1 MLEIL
6 APAGGKESA
15 LAAINHGAD
24 AIYLALKQ
32 FSARSSAENFDKD
45 SFKEIL
51 DYAHLF
57 GVKVHVAMNTLIKES
72 ELFDYLQQIVEVWNL
87 GCDAFIV
94 SDIFLGKLIKEQC
107 PDIVL
112 HLSTQAGVC
121 NEYGAALAK
130 SYGFSRVVLARETP
144 ISEIRKITKIIE
156 TEVFVQGAL
165 CTCFSGQCYM
175 SSFAGGNSGNRG
187 KCKQPCRKLYS
198 IDRQNCIEK
207 SYKLSLS
214 DLCVGEK
221 IFDLIDSGVTSFKI
235 EGRMRRAEYV
245 AAAVDYYRSI
255 LDGENDKNKLSALK
269 RTFNRGNYTQSL
281 AYGQSKNFISSQVQG
296 HIGEYVG
303 MVKVINGTYICQTN
317 ERFSKNDGFKILRDG
332 KEVGGAWFVEN
343 TNTGFVLQSKTK
355 LRNADKIFITTDNQL
370 FERLLSL
377 NRKLKIKV
385 SASFKIGSVAEI
397 MINDKK
403 FNSDFVLE
411 KADKRA
417 LTSDELIKNLQKIDV
432 YPFEISFDKIECD
445 EVFVPISQLNLFRRQ
460 AYNDFFKDLTQ
471 TKNTQYSSICVPK
484 FEKIN
489 VTKTKTAVILT
500 DLSTVNAEI
509 GILKINN
516 FEADIVALTKNFK
529 NEKFL
534 YVPPFFTFEDGER
547 FKQIAQCYDGIYSD
561 GIGGVNLSKSLGKK
575 FFAGFGFNISN
586 SVDLALCDADYVCI
600 SKELTVKEASSL
612 STEKTFYLTQGDIK
626 IMDLIYCPF
635 EKKCRECDKRSLYNL
650 TDENKRNFPLRRYE
664 TSECRFELYNCATL
678 VCDPIKNLNSFID
691 CSISDPKTVLSGAI
705 KSNNVTKI
713 TRGHSQTETN

>member
-1 MLEIL
+1 MSEIL

-32 FSARSSAENFDKD
+32 FSARSSAENFDMD

-57 GVKVHVAMNTLIKES
+57 GVKVYVAMNTLIKES
-72 ELFDYLQQIVEVWNL
+72 ELSDYFRQIVDVWNL

-107 PDIVL
+107 PDLVL

-121 NEYGAALAK
+121 NEYGANLAK

-221 IFDLIDSGVTSFKI
+221 IFDLIESGVTSFKI

-255 LDGENDKNKLSALK
+255 LNGESDKNKLSALK

-303 MVKVINGTYICQTN
+303 MVKVINGTYTCQTN

-343 TNTGFVLQSKTK
+343 TNTGFIIQSKTK
-355 LRNADKIFITTDNQL
+355 LRNADKVFITTDTKL

-377 NRKLKIKV
+377 KRKLKVKV
-385 SASFKIGSVAEI
+385 SASFKIGTVAEI
-397 MINDKK
+397 TINDKK
-403 FNSDFVLE
+403 FISDFVLE
-411 KADKRA
+411 KAEKRG
-417 LTSDELIKNLQKIDV
+417 LSDDELIKNLQKIDV

-445 EVFVPISQLNLFRRQ
+445 EGFVPISQLNMFRRQ
-460 AYNDFFKDLTQ
+460 AYNDYNNSLTQ
-471 TKNTQYSSICVPK
+471 TNNTQYFSISVPK
-484 FEKIN
+484 FEQSKVKN
-489 VTKTKTAVILT
+489 DKTAVIST
-500 DLSTVNAEI
+500 DLNNVEAEI
-509 GILKINN
+509 GILKINSFN
-516 FEADIVALTKNFK
+516 ADIVSLTKNFK

-547 FKQIAQCYDGIYSD
+547 YKELSMNFDGIYSD
-561 GIGGVNLSKSLGKK
+561 GIGGINLSKTLGKK

-586 SVDLALCDADYVCI
+586 SVDLAMCDADYVCI
-600 SKELTVKEASSL
+600 SKELTVREASGL
-612 STEKTFYLTQGDIK
+612 SAENTFYLTLGDIK

-635 EKKCRECDKRSLYNL
+635 EKKCRECDKRNLYTL
-650 TDENKRNFPLRRYE
+650 TDENNRNFPLRRYE
-664 TSECRFELYNCATL
+664 TGECRFELYNCATL
-678 VCDPIKNLNSFID
+678 VCDPIKNFNSFID
-691 CSISDPKTVLSGAI
+691 CSISDPKRILNGAN
-705 KSNNVTKI
+705 KSSNTTKI
-713 TRGHSQTETN
+713 THGHSQNEIN